1 MDPADSMTLLEG
13 GPAGITLQR
22 TVGSVPP
29 RCRERYHL
37 VTRNQVN
44 PPAPSVCEYA
54 HHVTRFE
61 DASSAMTP
69 RRSRRKNMSLAE
81 QLDNDL
87 PELPNENDLVFK
99 KTLFGT
105 FQFMG

>member
-1 MDPADSMTLLEG
+1 
-13 GPAGITLQR
+13 
-22 TVGSVPP
+22 
-29 RCRERYHL
+29 
-37 VTRNQVN
+37 
-44 PPAPSVCEYA
+44 
-54 HHVTRFE
+54 
-61 DASSAMTP
+61 MTP